1 MSIRLRSMTPDDWSS
16 VAEIYRQG
24 IATDDA
30 TFERKVPTWDTCR
43 LKPFRVVGTRN
54 RIAQFYDGRWRDTVF
69 MGRRSDVCGL
79 DWAAGA

>member
-30 TFERKVPTWDTCR
+30 TFEREVRIWDTWDACR
-43 LKPFRVVGTRN
+43 L
-54 RIAQFYDGRWRDTVF
+54 
-69 MGRRSDVCGL
+69 
-79 DWAAGA
+79 

>member
-30 TFERKVPTWDTCR
+30 TFEREVPTWDTWDACR
-43 LKPFRVVGTRN
+43 LKELRIVGTRN
-54 RIAQFYDGRWRDTVF
+54 RVAQFYNGRWRDTVF
-69 MGRRSDVCGL
+69 MDRRSEVCGL
-79 DWAAGA
+79 D